1 MTFITHV
8 NIESVNALFV
18 EMTADVM
25 RCFYYIMTFI
35 LTRMKLYTLLSKI
48 K

>member
-25 RCFYYIMTFI
+25 RCFYYISDFYYKCDETAPF
-35 LTRMKLYTLLSKI
+35 LEN
-48 K
+48 